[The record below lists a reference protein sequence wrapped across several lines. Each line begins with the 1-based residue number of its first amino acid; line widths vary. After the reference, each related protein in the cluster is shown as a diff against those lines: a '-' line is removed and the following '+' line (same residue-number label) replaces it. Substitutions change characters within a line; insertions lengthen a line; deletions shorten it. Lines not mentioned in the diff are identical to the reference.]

1 MAAQMACAA
10 GMTHEV
16 VEHATRLPLDAVK
29 SVRSDP
35 PRQQPAGDAH
45 AGPHLAGEVLL
56 AQLLLAAL
64 VASDLGG
71 RPRLGHGLC
80 PSRSWL
86 GLAARF
92 LLGLRVCGRP
102 PLAGLPIPG
111 LAARVLLGLRICGR
125 PPLAGLATC
134 LLQV

>member
-1 MAAQMACAA
+1 MAAESDHAA
-10 GMTHEV
+10 AQAGKIHE
-16 VEHATRLPLDAVK
+16 ERALAGK

-80 PSRSWL
+80 PSRSRL
-86 GLAARF
+86 RSAARD
-92 LLGLRVCGRP
+92 LLGCLGSTCTCTLRG
-102 PLAGLPIPG
+102 
-111 LAARVLLGLRICGR
+111 
-125 PPLAGLATC
+125 
-134 LLQV
+134 LQVDAHLAQPEILRCEPVAAG